1 MILYMSRYQKQ
12 TGNAT
17 CHSGQRPNRPCWH
30 GLCRCLIRVLLIG
43 VLSGLAIHPP
53 ALQAANQAI
62 PIRIPPGVPQAQA
75 TSAHFVPLLITPL
88 ESTAATLQVHTADF
102 EFVDNNGALS
112 LTVDARY
119 RLKNGDLDQPVTVL
133 LSIAPM
139 IATATSL
146 PVASLALQAN
156 NQSIGLFPTDSGSYT
171 AQVQIGADARTDIQL
186 TYTVDLQQQKLPL
199 FEYIVVG
206 LQRWRGAPSLRVA
219 ISMPAT
225 ISQASWLRIGPDGWH
240 FDAARTEL
248 IGAKWLYDAQ
258 QPDAPFVLQFV
269 HPALWAQIEQLT
281 ARLPSSTAVTDF
293 LQLGDLYQQLIT
305 ASLTE
310 NTSGAIRERFYAQ
323 ALAAYTTGIERLA
336 ATAIPSELAT
346 LYVGLATLYR
356 SQIAQGA
363 DGVYAAP
370 LVEATQ
376 GALDR
381 LPADDARR
389 HELTQWLADGLQV
402 LLTGAQQRQDWPG
415 ALRLSDQLSA
425 LPSDVVDAVTLAK
438 TKRVLL
444 IQQALQLLEQDNR
457 QAAVELAG
465 DELGDSSLFPPPS
478 ANALFQRWEVTVTVS
493 PQQQQVEILG
503 EPMAERGAEAA
514 AAFTALVELWQAVP
528 ERVASAETA
537 APAADSHLRVVLQAP
552 VTENFAD
559 LVAAIPPQADWALL
573 RTLLQQLPPVV
584 QEERS
589 GLNQRWT
596 ITQLLDLRAA
606 GEQWQAMA
614 ATLEREATQVEQSS
628 ATFTT
633 TDAVGAENIL
643 RARIQAANYRR
654 TARQWQTL
662 TRNSW
667 IAVQLT
673 GQPGLPARTW
683 LLTAETPAQEMSLVA
698 QPSALGNV
706 TIIILLAC
714 IGLLLLTAFLWWLL

>member
-1 MILYMSRYQKQ
+1 MILFMSRYQKQ

-17 CHSGQRPNRPCWH
+17 CQGGQRPNYARWRN
-30 GLCRCLIRVLLIG
+30 LCLLLIG
-43 VLSGLAIHPP
+43 LLSGLAV
-53 ALQAANQAI
+53 Q
-62 PIRIPPGVPQAQA
+62 PQPLLAQA
-75 TSAHFVPLLITPL
+75 TPTRFVPLLITPL
-88 ESTAATLQVHTADF
+88 ESTAVTLQVHIADF
-102 EFVDNNGALS
+102 EFVESNGALS

-119 RLKNGDLDQPVTVL
+119 RLKNEDLDQPVTVL

-139 IATATSL
+139 IAGTPGL
-146 PVASLALQAN
+146 PVAGLALQAN
-156 NQSIGLFPTDSGSYT
+156 NQPLGLFPTDAGNYT
-171 AQVQIGADARTDIQL
+171 AQVQIGADARLDLQL
-186 TYTVDLQQQKLPL
+186 TYTVDLQQQQLPL
-199 FEYIVVG
+199 FEYVVVG

-225 ISQASWLRIGPDGWH
+225 VPQASWLRIGPDGWH
-240 FDAARTEL
+240 FDAARAEL

-269 HPALWAQIEQLT
+269 HPALWTQIEQLT
-281 ARLPSSTAVTDF
+281 ARIPSSTTVTDF

-310 NTSGAIRERFYAQ
+310 NTAGVIRERFYAQ

-363 DGVYAAP
+363 DGLYAAP

-376 GALDR
+376 AALDR
-381 LPADDARR
+381 LPAEDGRR
-389 HELTQWLADGLQV
+389 RELTQWLADGLQV
-402 LLTGAQQRQDWPG
+402 LLTNAQQRQDWQG

-425 LPSDVVDAVTLAK
+425 LPSDVVDSVTLAK
-438 TKRVLL
+438 TKRVIL

-457 QAAVELAG
+457 SAAIELAG
-465 DELGDSSLFPPPS
+465 DELRDSSLLPPPS
-478 ANALFQRWEVTVTVS
+478 ANALFQRWAITLTVS
-493 PQQQQVEILG
+493 PQQQQVEIVG

-514 AAFTALVELWQAVP
+514 AALTALVGLWQAVP
-528 ERVASAETA
+528 ERVASAETG
-537 APAADSHLRVVLQAP
+537 ADVRLRVVLQAP
-552 VTENFAD
+552 VTETFAE

-584 QEERS
+584 QEERR

-606 GEQWQAMA
+606 AEQWQAMA
-614 ATLEREATQVEQSS
+614 STLEREAAQVEQSS
-628 ATFTT
+628 TAFTT

-643 RARIQAANYRR
+643 RARIQAANYRS
-654 TARQWQTL
+654 AAQQWHAL

-673 GQPGLPARTW
+673 GQTGLQARTW
-683 LLTAETPAQEMSLVA
+683 LLTAETPAQAMSLIA
-698 QPSALGNV
+698 QPSSLGSV
-706 TIIILLAC
+706 TIIMLLAGM
-714 IGLLLLTAFLWWLL
+714 GLILLTALLWWLL